1 MSAEESK
8 IDSPIDEE
16 LRENSSNE
24 LIAYLS
30 KEIETTTNTM
40 MVFRSK
46 IAFAVFFGPFLILG
60 SFVVAAKSLPLSI
73 ELDSYGKIA
82 IGVGCT
88 CFLALAVIS
97 ARIEKDAAEQCN
109 LWRKL
114 IADLHENPK
123 TTIQGRAI
131 WKQDK
136 LTWTYFGAYCLLLAS
151 FISIIFIS
159 SRVKTDPSLSLGHTL
174 ASPTPTPTRKE

>member
-1 MSAEESK
+1 MPSHEPK
-8 IDSPIDEE
+8 TNDPIEEE
-16 LRENSSNE
+16 LRGDSSKE
-24 LIAYLS
+24 IIAYLS

-73 ELDSYGKIA
+73 ELDLYGKIA
-82 IGVGCT
+82 IAVGCT

-97 ARIEKDAAEQCN
+97 ARIEKDAANQCN

-114 IADLHENPK
+114 IADIHENPQ
-123 TTIQGRAI
+123 TTIQGRAH
-131 WKQDK
+131 WKQNK

-159 SRVKTDPSLSLGHTL
+159 SRVKTDQTPSLRHPVT
-174 ASPTPTPTRKE
+174 SPTPTPTPKE